1 MILTATNSIFGGLLS
16 VFEAILTERQRK
28 LRDEVQDFVKSVPRQ
43 LILDMDA
50 DRVKYP
56 RDFVIEAGHRDLLGL
71 RFPAE
76 YGGRGLGW
84 EDEIVAIEEVGVL
97 GTALA
102 CAYVMPSIVGEAL
115 SVFGNTRQ
123 KERWLAPIV
132 KGQKVAA
139 EALTEPR
146 GGSDFF
152 GTTALARREGNHY
165 ILQGQKRF
173 IVGAAE
179 CDFFL
184 VYARTDP
191 NGPPHKS
198 ISAFIVERGPGV
210 EAEYLYG
217 LLGTRGGGTGRL
229 VLRDV
234 AVPAENLIGPE
245 NGAAE
250 IFYRM
255 MIPERMTSAAGAI
268 GMGRAALQIATRYS
282 DQRKAFG
289 EKLRRFEAVSFKI
302 ADSITALD
310 AARGLVHAT
319 ARCIDAGDNPNRSR
333 RLVSEAKKFATE
345 TAWQVINN
353 SMQILGGIG
362 YTNIYPIERLL
373 RDARL
378 IMIWTGT
385 NEVMDLIIQHE
396 YYNEVLVSRTE
407 LRDVEHDAQEAKRS
421 EEKVYG

>member
-1 MILTATNSIFGGLLS
+1 M
-16 VFEAILTERQRK
+16 FEAILTDQQRT
-28 LRDEVQDFVKSVPRQ
+28 LRDEVQDFVKSVPRE

-50 DRVKYP
+50 DRVRYP
-56 RDFVIEAGHRDLLGL
+56 RDFVTEAGRRNLLGL

-84 EDEIVAIEEVGVL
+84 EDEIIAIEEVGVL

-115 SVFGNTRQ
+115 SVFGTTEQ
-123 KERWLAPIV
+123 KKRWLAPIV
-132 KGQKVAA
+132 TGRKVAA

-152 GTTALARREGNHY
+152 GTTAVARREGDHY
-165 ILQGQKRF
+165 ILRGQKRF

-234 AVPAENLIGPE
+234 AVPAENLIGSE

-289 EKLRRFEAVSFKI
+289 EKLRKFEAVSFKI
-302 ADSITALD
+302 ADSITWLD

-319 ARCIDAGDNPNRSR
+319 ARCIDAQDNPNRSR

-345 TAWQVINN
+345 TAWKVVND
-353 SMQILGGIG
+353 SMQTLGGIG

-373 RDARL
+373 RDTRL

-385 NEVMDLIIQHE
+385 NEIMDLIIQHE
-396 YYNEVLVSRTE
+396 YYNEVLASKRE
-407 LRDVEHDAQEAKRS
+407 SRDVEHDAPEATRA
-421 EEKVYG
+421 EEKVYE

>member
-1 MILTATNSIFGGLLS
+1 MDGD
-16 VFEAILTERQRK
+16 K
-28 LRDEVQDFVKSVPRQ
+28 VQYPHDFIK
-43 LILDMDA
+43 
-50 DRVKYP
+50 
-56 RDFVIEAGHRDLLGL
+56 EAGRRRLLGL

-76 YGGRGLGW
+76 YGGRGLSW
-84 EDEIVAIEEVGVL
+84 EDEILAIEEVGVL

-115 SVFGNTRQ
+115 NVFGTSQQ
-123 KERWLAPIV
+123 KQRWLTPIV
-132 KGQKVAA
+132 DGSKVAA

-152 GTTALARREGNHY
+152 GTTTQARREGDRY
-165 ILQGQKRF
+165 VLRGQKRF
-173 IVGAAE
+173 IVGAAK

-191 NGPPHKS
+191 KAPPHKS

-229 VLRDV
+229 VLHDV
-234 AVPAENLIGPE
+234 SVPAENLLGPE

-250 IFYRM
+250 MFYQM

-289 EKLRRFEAVSFKI
+289 EKIRRFEGISFKV
-302 ADSITALD
+302 ANAITMLD
-310 AARGLVHAT
+310 ASRGLVYAT
-319 ARCIDAGDNPNRSR
+319 ARSIDAHDSPNRLR

-345 TAWQVINN
+345 AAWQVIND
-353 SMQILGGIG
+353 SMQIMGGIG

-396 YYNEVLVSRTE
+396 YYNEALASPIE
-407 LRDVEHDAQEAKRS
+407 LRDVEPDAQEAKRS
-421 EEKVYG
+421 EEKVYE